1 MRKMKKIYYEEAVK
15 QLEDIVAKMED
26 GEMDLDSMTTQLK
39 KAQEL
44 VKLCKD
50 RLTQTDK
57 DIQALLEKG

>member
-1 MRKMKKIYYEEAVK
+1 MKKINYEEAVK
-15 QLEDIVAKMED
+15 LLEDIVAKMED
-26 GEMDLDSMTTQLK
+26 GEMDLESMTTQLK

-57 DIQALLEKG
+57 DIQALLKKE

>member
-1 MRKMKKIYYEEAVK
+1 MKKINYEEAVK

-26 GEMDLDSMTTQLK
+26 GEMDLESMTTQLK

-57 DIQALLEKG
+57 DIQALLKKRITN

>member
-1 MRKMKKIYYEEAVK
+1 
-15 QLEDIVAKMED
+15 
-26 GEMDLDSMTTQLK
+26 MDLESMTTQLK

-57 DIQALLEKG
+57 DIQALLKKE

>member
-1 MRKMKKIYYEEAVK
+1 MKKINYEEAVK

-57 DIQALLEKG
+57 DIQTLLEKG

>member
-1 MRKMKKIYYEEAVK
+1 MKKINYKEAVK

-26 GEMDLDSMTTQLK
+26 GEMDLESMTTQLK

-57 DIQALLEKG
+57 DIQALLKKE